1 MIARLFYCKVK
12 DMTQKIVYNPDT
24 AFIAENNAISLKPYS
39 SDLVSLLHSSFDL
52 VKADSILTP
61 IENIG
66 NNTLEDYGAFP
77 DTKRISVRGSLS
89 YHESN
94 FQKFKEGTIRLRVK
108 TEKYAGYSEQRMKGI
123 HSLAEDNSYYA
134 FGLKLTINGVEQVQD
149 VIVHLVAGA
158 DLEEQINEI
167 YISIQTALGENE
179 ELTNYSHIVSVSS
192 DDTDIILATIQPGYK
207 LEITNPVTM
216 QGQACENL
224 LTLFTSISTPF
235 YMNAPEND
243 ITFFA
248 LEGIEDYIRIIHK
261 TDGNIYANI
270 HGVGEVLL
278 CSWNKT
284 YFEWMEL
291 EVSFNEQLIFVLKDG
306 TLKNIIQVSGIL
318 RELPRTNMVLTGTE
332 VDTYSFDEIVL
343 FSEIQHTKNYTLST
357 SHMPVYPIDNPYV
370 DIHYGAIR
378 LYDDK
383 SISIS
388 YVGDIGISLY
398 SGTRPIIGGDTFV
411 SSLPV
416 STFITSFE
424 EEVLNDYSDLIFKVF
439 FHSDGY
445 APATLTSLDLN
456 IGTEILDEDSTNPA
470 NFNQVFDFIRRS
482 LGYPRVPVELTDDQL
497 LDALNQSVFQYNRYR
512 NYDVNME
519 IHNTATLERHVDGGF
534 YLPPGIG
541 KDDII
546 EILFRPRYSWSWYS
560 GDNSLMANIYM
571 QNLFSGFDLSRSA
584 ADYYINITTQNDL
597 KNLLGNQSGWHIMNG
612 RLYLF
617 PVFEGLETMNIGI
630 KYRETIS
637 IEEINT
643 NVQIQQ
649 LALAYAKITLG
660 TIRST
665 FGDQIPGGDAMVQ
678 LNGNSLI
685 QQGQAERDMLIQE
698 FMKQQP
704 VFGFMWT

>member
-1 MIARLFYCKVK
+1 MAQIIFYK
-12 DMTQKIVYNPDT
+12 PEE
-24 AFIAENNAISLKPYS
+24 AFTIQDSTISLKQYGDDLS
-39 SDLVSLLHSSFDL
+39 SLFLSDNASFSLAKS
-52 VKADSILTP
+52 DSIPTP
-61 IENIG
+61 TITGDIA
-66 NNTLEDYGAFP
+66 LEDFGPFGGS
-77 DTKRISVRGSLS
+77 TKKTVVKGNLE
-89 YHESN
+89 YYYKN
-94 FQKFKEGTIRLRVK
+94 FQNFLYGTINLHVK
-108 TEKYAGYSEQRMKGI
+108 TERVGEGISEQSLVGVSSLSSNILPYAIAIDVEKTTGI
-123 HSLAEDNSYYA
+123 EHYEIEIFLESTNTLSNQLYDIWSSLRN
-134 FGLKLTINGVEQVQD
+134 
-149 VIVHLVAGA
+149 
-158 DLEEQINEI
+158 
-167 YISIQTALGENE
+167 ALGYNE
-179 ELTNYSHIVSVSS
+179 TTESTFPHPVNVSIRGNDLVFYTNYEG
-192 DDTDIILATIQPGYK
+192 DK
-207 LEITNPVTM
+207 LEISEV
-216 QGQACENL
+216 QDLENFIDL
-224 LTLFTSISTPF
+224 KTLFSSVSTPI
-235 YMNAPEND
+235 YKNVPSED
-243 ITFFA
+243 ITFFSLDGDLA
-248 LEGIEDYIRIIHK
+248 YINLTHK
-261 TDGNIYANI
+261 LDGNIWI
-270 HGVGEVLL
+270 KFEGDTERIL
-278 CSWNKT
+278 CPWNKT
-284 YFEWMEL
+284 AQEWMEL
-291 EVSFNEQLIFVLKDG
+291 EISFSE
-306 TLKNIIQVSGIL
+306 NIIFCFQNGKMVNVLNTNGIL
-318 RELPRTNMVLTGTE
+318 REAPETSLILYGTE
-332 VDTYSFDEIVL
+332 TDPYSFGQIAFYNSVK
-343 FSEIQHTKNYTLST
+343 HTKNYIPST
-357 SHMPVYPIDNPYV
+357 SPIGLYPTNNPYIE
-370 DIHYGAIR
+370 IHYGALR
-378 LYDDK
+378 TYDDK
-383 SISIS
+383 SISTDYNGS
-388 YVGDIGISLY
+388 LGVSLY
-398 SGTRPIIGGDTFV
+398 SGSRIIIGGDTYE
-411 SSLPV
+411 SSIPLENFPTLF
-416 STFITSFE
+416 SQE
-424 EEVLNDYSDLIFKVF
+424 ELNDYSDLIFKVF

-445 APATLTSLDLN
+445 TPATLTSLDLN
-456 IGTEILDEDSTNPA
+456 IGTEILEEDSTNPA

-617 PVFEGLETMNIGI
+617 PVFEGIETMNIGI